1 MRSHRVEV
9 IVFAIALTVF
19 GLVALALVWSGDW
32 AYAALASA
40 TGNTSAT
47 FVIPPDRRATCG
59 PAMVMDLARLRG
71 LHRAWATYVVG
82 ISSVPVGPACSLF
95 TSDEYAHMA
104 DVRAV
109 FRGAE
114 IAAVLALF
122 VGGYRISRARRR
134 GTALRL
140 VRAGSLVA
148 AGIVAVIG
156 VAATLA
162 FDPLFL
168 VIGVA
173 ATLAFDPLFLL
184 FHDVFF
190 PQGNFLFDPATSN
203 LLRLYPEWYW
213 QGITAG
219 VAVSFIALALLAA
232 LISHG
237 ALRRRSNTYTR
248 AA

>member
-1 MRSHRVEV
+1 MTLHRVEV
-9 IVFAIALTVF
+9 AVFAIALTVF

-32 AYAALASA
+32 AYAALANL
-40 TGNTSAT
+40 GG
-47 FVIPPDRRATCG
+47 G
-59 PAMVMDLARLRG
+59 PTRTILVPRVLDGSRVESPADLALWLG
-71 LHRAWATYVVG
+71 WHHAWAAYVTG
-82 ISSVPVGPACSLF
+82 LSSTPPISWGTGPLF
-95 TSDEYAHMA
+95 TADEYAHMA

-114 IAAVLALF
+114 IAAVL
-122 VGGYRISRARRR
+122 
-134 GTALRL
+134 L
-140 VRAGSLVA
+140 VRAGALVA

-156 VAATLA
+156 VAAA
-162 FDPLFL
+162 
-168 VIGVA
+168 
-173 ATLAFDPLFLL
+173 LAFDPLFLL

-237 ALRRRSNTYTR
+237 MLRRRSNTYTR

>member
-1 MRSHRVEV
+1 MRSFRVEV
-9 IVFAIALTVF
+9 VVFALALTVF

-32 AYAALASA
+32 AYVALANLGAGPSR
-40 TGNTSAT
+40 TIL
-47 FVIPPDRRATCG
+47 IPRVLDGSRVES
-59 PAMVMDLARLRG
+59 PADLALWLG
-71 LHRAWATYVVG
+71 WHHAWAAYVTG
-82 ISSVPVGPACSLF
+82 LSSSPPISYGTGPLF
-95 TSDEYAHMA
+95 TADEYAHMA

-114 IAAVLALF
+114 VAAVLALF

-134 GTALRL
+134 GEALRL
-140 VRAGSLVA
+140 VRAGAFVA
-148 AGIVAVIG
+148 AGIVAIVG
-156 VAATLA
+156 LAAA
-162 FDPLFL
+162 
-168 VIGVA
+168 V
-173 ATLAFDPLFLL
+173 AFDPLFLL

-219 VAVSFIALALLAA
+219 VGVSFVAVALVAAWTSHRAL
-232 LISHG
+232 H
-237 ALRRRSNTYTR
+237 RRSNTYTR